1 MRFICKYA
9 WSKKAK
15 KDVNERD
22 LYYTKK
28 CKHAKNHVEIANHNH
43 HHTIVMQLAN
53 GIAKEKAKKV
63 VNLSQ
68 K

>member
-1 MRFICKYA
+1 VRFICKYA
-9 WSKKAK
+9 WRKKAK
-15 KDVNERD
+15 KDVNKRD

-43 HHTIVMQLAN
+43 HTIVMQLVDE
-53 GIAKEKAKKV
+53 IAKEKAKKV

>member
-1 MRFICKYA
+1 MKFICKYA

-15 KDVNERD
+15 NDVNKRD
-22 LYYTKK
+22 LYY
-28 CKHAKNHVEIANHNH
+28 ANNHVEIVNHN

-53 GIAKEKAKKV
+53 GIAKENTKKV

>member
-1 MRFICKYA
+1 MKFICKYA

-15 KDVNERD
+15 KEVNKRD
-22 LYYTKK
+22 LYYTKR

-43 HHTIVMQLAN
+43 HTIVMQLAN
-53 GIAKEKAKKV
+53 GTTKENTKKV

>member
-1 MRFICKYA
+1 MKFICKYA

-15 KDVNERD
+15 KDVNKRD
-22 LYYTKK
+22 LYYT
-28 CKHAKNHVEIANHNH
+28 KNHVEIANHNH
-43 HHTIVMQLAN
+43 HTIVMQLTN
-53 GIAKEKAKKV
+53 GIAKENTKKV

>member
-15 KDVNERD
+15 KDVDERD
-22 LYYTKK
+22 LYCTKK
-28 CKHAKNHVEIANHNH
+28 CKHAKNHVEIANHNRH
-43 HHTIVMQLAN
+43 NIVMQLAN
-53 GIAKEKAKKV
+53 GIAKGKAKKV

>member
-1 MRFICKYA
+1 MWIKRICI
-9 WSKKAK
+9 
-15 KDVNERD
+15 
-22 LYYTKK
+22 TQKK
-28 CKHAKNHVEIANHNH
+28 CKHAKNHVEIVNHNH
-43 HHTIVMQLAN
+43 HAIVMQLVN

>member
-1 MRFICKYA
+1 
-9 WSKKAK
+9 
-15 KDVNERD
+15 VNKRD

-28 CKHAKNHVEIANHNH
+28 WKHAKNHVEIANHNH
-43 HHTIVMQLAN
+43 HTIVMQLAN
-53 GIAKEKAKKV
+53 GIAKENAKKV